1 MTKISET
8 PFLTIVPTP
17 APFTTARK
25 EAPAVTL
32 DQEGVP
38 ARQCVNTWRRTGV
51 SSLSAA
57 HSRSNA
63 SSPDGSKD
71 LHCRSQDVRHGLGV
85 AAFGNSTLDPHRIVR
100 SYRRRAKNLGL
111 SWLNV
116 LDEAGISRR
125 TYYRWKRGTVPT
137 FTKLNLIRVTI
148 IHLSKQRRERT
159 HGRNRRRS
167 A

>member
-1 MTKISET
+1 MK
-8 PFLTIVPTP
+8 PFLTLAP
-17 APFTTARK
+17 APTSATVREEATAVSL
-25 EAPAVTL
+25 EE
-32 DQEGVP
+32 EGLP
-38 ARQCVNTWRRTGV
+38 ARQCANTWRRTGV
-51 SSLSAA
+51 SSFAAA
-57 HSRSNA
+57 HPRSNA

-71 LHCRSQDVRHGLGV
+71 LHCPSLDVRHGPGV
-85 AAFGNSTLDPHRIVR
+85 GAFGNAALDPHRIVR

-125 TYYRWKRGTVPT
+125 TYYRWKRGAVPT

-148 IHLSKQRRERT
+148 IHLCKQRRERT
-159 HGRNRRRS
+159 HGRDRRRS